1 MPLTHVCMWSK
12 HGWTPVTLE
21 EAKNIHPGG
30 TTSAKSGLFMCSL
43 CGQYVTFTKQGA
55 CDRHFRHSKKELS
68 KDCPDRSFSSTSITS
83 FIAGQHEMPIR
94 LVLHS
99 PDNFELEVGLLPIP
113 DSSQF
118 NRKNQLQITP
128 CQTDV
133 LPFAYSFSRLS
144 RDTVTY
150 FSVGNV
156 PAPTYRI
163 TTSPPISVW
172 PNVITGINEN
182 GTLFDGVTRKKLPV
196 DADTEVNHTYLIL
209 TKRVIHSIYSGI
221 VIENICRK
229 RVGWNNWNI
238 YRVKATRFDESAAR
252 FFLDFHC
259 RLSENPVLLFPI
271 WPATMQTPYFI
282 YFCRNDIVLYLQ
294 GQAKAQVFPNAYLKT
309 YNCLDGQVLKL
320 DCNGRQQ
327 LLSAGRTKV
336 LRYTY
341 LWKDKL
347 DNYSEPPSVSVVD
360 FSGNKLTGGVSTILP
375 QKSYMAIESTFDGF
389 VTVEKEHK
397 LLDRRELK
405 AGEKTEISGI
415 QFEYQI
421 RVFQGLDCV
430 WTAFF
435 QRKKKEKK
443 ANNEDLILT
452 QLKNSKGK
460 LIPISHTLGANAA
473 ILNDYPF
480 IKQWLYQKIRE
491 QSMSDRSY
499 RIFKNFIREL
509 KSSGIRG

>member
-1 MPLTHVCMWSK
+1 M
-12 HGWTPVTLE
+12 
-21 EAKNIHPGG
+21 
-30 TTSAKSGLFMCSL
+30 
-43 CGQYVTFTKQGA
+43 
-55 CDRHFRHSKKELS
+55 
-68 KDCPDRSFSSTSITS
+68 
-83 FIAGQHEMPIR
+83 
-94 LVLHS
+94 
-99 PDNFELEVGLLPIP
+99 
-113 DSSQF
+113 
-118 NRKNQLQITP
+118 
-128 CQTDV
+128 
-133 LPFAYSFSRLS
+133 
-144 RDTVTY
+144 
-150 FSVGNV
+150 
-156 PAPTYRI
+156 
-163 TTSPPISVW
+163 
-172 PNVITGINEN
+172 
-182 GTLFDGVTRKKLPV
+182 
-196 DADTEVNHTYLIL
+196 
-209 TKRVIHSIYSGI
+209 
-221 VIENICRK
+221 
-229 RVGWNNWNI
+229 
-238 YRVKATRFDESAAR
+238 
-252 FFLDFHC
+252 
-259 RLSENPVLLFPI
+259 
-271 WPATMQTPYFI
+271 
-282 YFCRNDIVLYLQ
+282 LYLQ

-460 LIPISHTLGANAA
+460 LIPISHTLGANAT